1 MTTLTNRR
9 GVLSLGGKAVAFG
22 ALAAAPAMALPDT
35 VPQTQQSRI
44 AWDKAMAAF
53 VAAQRADATYLEDV
67 YRPLLRQLQA
77 LSPRP
82 DLSFYGPADRSG
94 YRPRFYLPIDDLH
107 RLDEYPLPQVRDE
120 AARIRAAWQGHRAT
134 SVRIGEDAAS
144 DESERLGDQAMECE
158 RALILTPAPDMTAF
172 LWKIERMY
180 GAESGRADGEESDGF
195 CGAWTDALVAD
206 ARRLA
211 RH

>member
-9 GVLSLGGKAVAFG
+9 GVLSLGGKDVAFG
-22 ALAAAPAMALPDT
+22 ALAAAPAMALPVT

-53 VAAQRADATYLEDV
+53 VAAQHADNAYEDEVYAPLRRRLE
-67 YRPLLRQLQA
+67 A

-82 DLSFYGPADRSG
+82 DFRFYGPADQSG
-94 YRPRFYLPIDDLH
+94 YRPQFHLYADDLH
-107 RLDEYPLPQVRDE
+107 RLDGYPLIQVREE
-120 AARIRAAWQGHRAT
+120 AARIRAAWENHRSTA
-134 SVRIGEDAAS
+134 SRIGADTVAIESDRLSEMAA
-144 DESERLGDQAMECE
+144 ECE
-158 RALILTPAPDMTAF
+158 RTLMLMPAPNMTAF

-180 GAESGRADGEESDGF
+180 GSESGRADGEEGDGF
-195 CGAWTDALVAD
+195 RGAWTDALVTD

-211 RH
+211 RR